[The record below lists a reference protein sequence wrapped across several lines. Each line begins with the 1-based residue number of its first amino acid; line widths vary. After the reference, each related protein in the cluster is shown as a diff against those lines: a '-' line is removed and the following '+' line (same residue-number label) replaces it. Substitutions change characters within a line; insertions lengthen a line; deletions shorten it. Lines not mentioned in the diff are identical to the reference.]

1 VDSLPDALTRQV
13 TERSAGNPLFGEE
26 ILSFLIDEGMLR
38 IAAGKADFAGTAETD
53 ALPAS
58 LQGLLATRTGRLPPA
73 DRALLQ
79 AAATI
84 GRRFDPTILALVVDG
99 GDEIGIALQR
109 LQAQDIVY
117 RDADSTDYVFKHVL
131 LRDSVYQSLLT
142 ARRAELHLRVAQALE
157 RRSEGRLA
165 EVAEALAHHYGLTD
179 RHDAAFT
186 YLAMAGAK
194 SLGVFSLD
202 EADRYFAAALAL
214 YERAPRCV
222 GDEQLAETL
231 ARYALC
237 SNISLRV
244 TTMIDLAVR
253 FAPHLR
259 RLGDSHHHVRFLHHY
274 AASLVWSARF
284 DDAVRVQDDLT
295 AMAERLGEPQAAA
308 FALVSEMSVTT
319 YRNPA
324 PVEVFEARRRQAEA
338 ALAAVDDAHLHNFYF
353 AVLAW
358 DQINRGRTTEAR
370 QAVQR
375 LMNVGAAM
383 NDPRSLGYAASMS
396 ALLAIVSDNY
406 EEGLEKAELG
416 MSIARAPFEM
426 ISAVT
431 ARNSALVL
439 LRRPGATEEVE
450 RHLARC
456 EENGWTLFCAGPDS
470 LLGIALAMDG
480 RIAEGLRRIEEA
492 IARREAE
499 GYRAAADWARM
510 FLCEVYLDI
519 LSAKGGASLGLL
531 LRNFGALVRVFV
543 LGPRRIEQLIE
554 QVRSNPQFDRDG
566 HYIGRAE
573 MILGLLCKA
582 RKKKARA
589 LRHLTEA
596 RRILAA
602 FGPSPTL
609 TRVEAAVA
617 ELNGPR

>member
-1 VDSLPDALTRQV
+1 LIIGTRRPEHHPDWRGAAGVTTIALKPLDAVDIGHLLQSRLGVDSLPDALTRQV

-58 LQGLLATRTGRLPPA
+58 LQGLLASRTGRLPPA

-259 RLGDSHHHVRFLHHY
+259 RLGDSHHHVRFLHHF

-338 ALAAVDDAHLHNFYF
+338 ALQGL
-353 AVLAW
+353 
-358 DQINRGRTTEAR
+358 Q
-370 QAVQR
+370 
-375 LMNVGAAM
+375 
-383 NDPRSLGYAASMS
+383 DPRHLGT
-396 ALLAIVSDNY
+396 
-406 EEGLEKAELG
+406 AEH
-416 MSIARAPFEM
+416 
-426 ISAVT
+426 
-431 ARNSALVL
+431 
-439 LRRPGATEEVE
+439 RRGATAQVHRRQRWAAGGGGDLLVQQLQVGGDGAGGGPVGPVPEGHHREIAVE
-450 RHLARC
+450 TA
-456 EENGWTLFCAGPDS
+456 P
-470 LLGIALAMDG
+470 
-480 RIAEGLRRIEEA
+480 
-492 IARREAE
+492 
-499 GYRAAADWARM
+499 
-510 FLCEVYLDI
+510 
-519 LSAKGGASLGLL
+519 
-531 LRNFGALVRVFV
+531 
-543 LGPRRIEQLIE
+543 
-554 QVRSNPQFDRDG
+554 
-566 HYIGRAE
+566 
-573 MILGLLCKA
+573 
-582 RKKKARA
+582 
-589 LRHLTEA
+589 
-596 RRILAA
+596 
-602 FGPSPTL
+602 
-609 TRVEAAVA
+609 VA
-617 ELNGPR
+617 ERDVDVGGSGIHHGR